1 MSEVS
6 ASPDRH
12 NRPLVGIAFAL
23 ASTVLYGVVPAGT
36 SLAFQHG
43 VSPIEVTLFRT
54 ALVTVGMLAIALA
67 LREKI
72 RFPKGLSGV
81 FWLQA
86 FSTLVISVGFLGAVA
101 FIPVSLTILI
111 FYTFPIFTVLSG
123 PFIEGKRLVPAQM
136 VAVVLAFIG
145 LGVAVG
151 PSLDVLDWR
160 GLALAGAA
168 TFAVVSQFH
177 CARRLGGAMGPA
189 AQGFFIHL
197 AILPATLVL
206 ALWVGNGSIPFL
218 SGGNMPGLLPLVLV
232 GVCYLIAF
240 FLHMSAL
247 AAAPASTVVP
257 FYNLEPVIAI
267 IMAAILVREFLS
279 PVEYVGV
286 GLVLTGLLITSLAE
300 RKAK

>member
-1 MSEVS
+1 MSEVT
-6 ASPDRH
+6 ASPDRR
-12 NRPLVGIAFAL
+12 NSPVAGISFAL

-36 SLAFQHG
+36 GLAFQNG

-54 ALVTVGMLAIALA
+54 ALVAVGMLAIAFV

-111 FYTFPIFTVLSG
+111 FYTFPILTVMSG
-123 PFIEGKRLVPAQM
+123 PFVEGKRLVPAQI

-160 GLALAGAA
+160 GIALAGAA
-168 TFAVVSQFH
+168 AVAVVLQFH
-177 CARRLGGAMGPA
+177 CARSLGGTMAPA
-189 AQGFFIHL
+189 VQGFLIHL
-197 AILPATLVL
+197 AILPVTLAL

-218 SGGNMPGLLPLVLV
+218 SGGNMAGLVPLVLV

-257 FYNLEPVIAI
+257 FYNLEPVISI
-267 IMAAILVREFLS
+267 TMAALLVREFLS
-279 PVEYVGV
+279 PIQYVGV
-286 GLVLTGLLITSLAE
+286 GLVLTGLLITSIAE
-300 RKAK
+300 RKAR

>member
-1 MSEVS
+1 MSKVS

-36 SLAFQHG
+36 GLAFQNG

-101 FIPVSLTILI
+101 FIPVSLLILI

-177 CARRLGGAMGPA
+177 CARRLGGAMGSA